1 MNVGF
6 IGIGAMGLPMALR
19 LRESGFAVTVRD
31 LNPAQEAQARAGG
44 CQVAPSAAALAR
56 QVQALIVTVVDG
68 AQTREVLFGAGGT
81 EGAAD
86 ALAAGSTVLL
96 CPTIA
101 PEDAEAAAAAL
112 LARGIGVLDAPMSG
126 GPQRAR
132 DGTMSLM
139 VAGAD
144 ASFDRCRPVL
154 DALTSRLFRVGQRPG
169 DGARTKLVNN
179 LLAAVNLAGATEALA
194 LAERLG
200 LDGAAALTVIE
211 ASSGQSW
218 IGSDRLHRAL
228 AGDDT
233 VRARVALLAKDSAL
247 ALAAARGAG
256 FATPQGDAAAAAFAR
271 AVDAGLG
278 DADDAA
284 LLALA
289 QKAFGPGNA
298 QR

>member
-1 MNVGF
+1 MKVGF

-19 LRESGFAVTVRD
+19 LRERGFAVTVRD
-31 LNPAQEAQARAGG
+31 LDPVQEAQARAGG
-44 CQVAPSAAALAR
+44 CRVAPSAAALGR
-56 QVQALIVTVVDG
+56 QVQLLIVAVVDA
-68 AQTREVLFGAGGT
+68 AQTCEVLFGSAGT
-81 EGAAD
+81 PGAAD
-86 ALAAGSTVLL
+86 ALAACSTVLL

-101 PEDAEAAAAAL
+101 PQDAEAAAAGL

-139 VAGAD
+139 VAGTD
-144 ASFDRCRPVL
+144 TSFERCQPVL
-154 DALTSRLFRVGQRPG
+154 VALSSRLFRVGQRPG

-179 LLAAVNLAGATEALA
+179 LLAAVNLAGASEALA

-200 LDGAAALTVIE
+200 LDAAATLAVIE

-218 IGSDRLHRAL
+218 IGSDRLRRAL
-228 AGDDT
+228 AGDAG

-256 FATPQGDAAAAAFAR
+256 FAAPQGEAAAAAFAR

-289 QKAFGPGNA
+289 RRGAFSGGA